1 MEFDSIS
8 LWMIIVAAGLGT
20 FLVRFS
26 FIWFLGRGKVNPTLQ
41 RLLQFVPPAVL
52 SALIMPSFVI
62 SPQGEFS
69 LMNHRLWAGLIA
81 AVIAWKT
88 KNVVLT
94 IIVGLVALWLFS
106 L

>member
-1 MEFDSIS
+1 MKFDSTS
-8 LWMIIVAAGLGT
+8 LWMIITAAGLGT

-26 FIWFLGRGKVNPTLQ
+26 FIWFLGREKVHPTLQ

-62 SPQGEFS
+62 SPQGDFS
-69 LMNHRLWAGLIA
+69 FVNDRLWAGLIA
-81 AVIAWKT
+81 ALFAWKT

-94 IIVGLVALWLFS
+94 IIVGLVALWFFS